1 MLTEAAARHC
11 SLCVVSGEGMPAV
24 DDAVK
29 RALERWPG
37 VPAVYGWLVLDRRGE
52 WRLRNPASGAF
63 ERIGNA
69 ALRAFI
75 ARNYARDAQGAWY
88 FQNGPQRVYAR
99 LEATPMVYR
108 RTADG
113 FRDHCGRDARPI
125 DGVWVD
131 DHGALYLSAPQGGG
145 VLDDRDLATVAALLE
160 DRAGGPLDDD
170 FDWRAARAGDAWL
183 RLGRT
188 ARLAIEP
195 IARAELEKRF
205 HFVADPPGREAAG
218 CGA

>member
-11 SLCVVSGEGMPAV
+11 SLCIVSGEGMPAV

-88 FQNGPQRVYAR
+88 FQNGPQRVHQRVFCLRDDIPTQQAR
-99 LEATPMVYR
+99 QHRPDPA
-108 RTADG
+108 AD
-113 FRDHCGRDARPI
+113 
-125 DGVWVD
+125 
-131 DHGALYLSAPQGGG
+131 
-145 VLDDRDLATVAALLE
+145 LDD
-160 DRAGGPLDDD
+160 
-170 FDWRAARAGDAWL
+170 F
-183 RLGRT
+183 
-188 ARLAIEP
+188 
-195 IARAELEKRF
+195 
-205 HFVADPPGREAAG
+205 
-218 CGA
+218 